1 MIASVRIYNGAK
13 INPENDLLRTVRF
26 ENVVSVKIAGAKNDI
41 YRITR
46 ENGDAHE
53 FATATANILIE

>member
-1 MIASVRIYNGAK
+1 MIASVRIYDGAK

-26 ENVVSVKIAGAKNDI
+26 ENVVSVNVTGAKNDI

-46 ENGDAHE
+46 ANGDTHE
-53 FATATANILIE
+53 FATSTANIFIE